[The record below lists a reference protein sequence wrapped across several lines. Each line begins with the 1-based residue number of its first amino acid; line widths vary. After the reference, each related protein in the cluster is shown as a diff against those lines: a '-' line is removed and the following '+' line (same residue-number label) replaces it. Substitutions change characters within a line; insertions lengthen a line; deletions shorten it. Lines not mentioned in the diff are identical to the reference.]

1 MFLRGACSRPSSASF
16 VSPALHPPTGKTDI
30 LSDWNQT
37 YTLVIH
43 KTVWI
48 TQWIT
53 TLFDV
58 RRFLITPQSVQNAPN
73 CYPAFTRS
81 MQGFAPRLC
90 ALQTVEF
97 VEILSVVHRIARCLL
112 TTITYVYELMT
123 VNLGGRLS
131 ASSLKENDE
140 KKPAGEQVYFF
151 WQAVKPLEPRP
162 IHHSRH
168 CRHCWRTASCSE
180 RSRSKTPRSQVA
192 SFMLLRAISPTWRSA
207 SLEPSASA

>member
-48 TQWIT
+48 RQWIT

-58 RRFLITPQSVQNAPN
+58 RRFLITPQRRKTAN
-73 CYPAFTRS
+73 CYPALTRS
-81 MQGFAPRLC
+81 MQGFTPRLS

-112 TTITYVYELMT
+112 TTITYVYDFIT

-131 ASSLKENDE
+131 ASVR
-140 KKPAGEQVYFF
+140 KKMTKKTRRSAGFF
-151 WQAVKPLEPRP
+151 FSSTGSHRPDRGRAV
-162 IHHSRH
+162 HSRH
-168 CRHCWRTASCSE
+168 CKHCWRTASCSE

-192 SFMLLRAISPTWRSA
+192 SFILLRAISPTWRSA
-207 SLEPSASA
+207 SFEPSASA

>member
-16 VSPALHPPTGKTDI
+16 VSPALHLPTGKTDI

-58 RRFLITPQSVQNAPN
+58 RRFLITPGCAKPHTS
-73 CYPAFTRS
+73 YPALSPS

-97 VEILSVVHRIARCLL
+97 AEILSVVHRNVRGLL

-123 VNLGGRLS
+123 VNQIGR
-131 ASSLKENDE
+131 AH
-140 KKPAGEQVYFF
+140 V
-151 WQAVKPLEPRP
+151 
-162 IHHSRH
+162 
-168 CRHCWRTASCSE
+168 
-180 RSRSKTPRSQVA
+180 
-192 SFMLLRAISPTWRSA
+192 
-207 SLEPSASA
+207 